1 MSPRPCRVQASTTPQ
16 SRKAG
21 KVQRIENLEGKST
34 ASGEKFV
41 NNRDTSKVSKSS
53 KGEVRK
59 RLFSSDCYPFELPKS
74 LTIIAG
80 ILEWLVCY
88 SQRLILVIF
97 LKDTSPT
104 ELLLYPFLTDGEIVG
119 LIVVKALQKDLKAPV
134 DEEIFLPARNQE
146 T

>member
-1 MSPRPCRVQASTTPQ
+1 MRPLLSTTILVTGYGTWTNSLINACHKVKVKGRQRMSPRPCRVQASTTSQ

-41 NNRDTSKVSKSS
+41 NSRYTSKVSKSS

-88 SQRLILVIF
+88 S
-97 LKDTSPT
+97 
-104 ELLLYPFLTDGEIVG
+104 
-119 LIVVKALQKDLKAPV
+119 
-134 DEEIFLPARNQE
+134 
-146 T
+146 